1 MRWLAAVLV
10 ALTLVGSAGAA
21 PPRNGVL
28 VPGKSLGGLRLGM
41 TKAQVRA
48 AWGPTYGV
56 CRGCIELTWYFT
68 YRRGRPEGAGVQF
81 HQGRVDAIFTH
92 WQPRGWRTS
101 SGIPIGAPIEVV
113 TSRYG
118 ALPRTQCAT
127 YAELTLAGRGA
138 VTSFYIV
145 NEEVWGFGLATP
157 HVGACR

>member
-1 MRWLAAVLV
+1 MRALAAALA
-10 ALTLVGSAGAA
+10 ALTLAGVAAAA

-41 TKAQVRA
+41 TKAQVRE

-68 YRRGRPEGAGVQF
+68 YRRGRPEGAGVEF

-92 WQPRGWRTS
+92 RQPRGWRTS
-101 SGIPIGAPIEVV
+101 SGIPIGAPIQIV
-113 TSRYG
+113 TNRYG
-118 ALPRTQCAT
+118 ALPRTQCTT
-127 YAELTLAGRGA
+127 YSVLTLAGPRA

-145 NEEVWGFGLATP
+145 NEEIWSFGLATP
-157 HVGACR
+157 RVGACR